1 MHALELTELA
11 VSKGDISIWASIHF
25 WPLVMFSGLSR
36 ESTPGEAQDS
46 SLLQEGGRFGNLC
59 LDSLADAYKFSSRA
73 EDDPFLS
80 ITDGSAVNL
89 V

>member
-1 MHALELTELA
+1 MFFWLVQGVH
-11 VSKGDISIWASIHF
+11 SRGD
-25 WPLVMFSGLSR
+25 SGLEMPWKVWR
-36 ESTPGEAQDS
+36 V
-46 SLLQEGGRFGNLC
+46 QEGGRFGNLC

-80 ITDGSAVNL
+80 ITDGSALNL